1 MTMGWLSL
9 ATRIVPKV
17 WRAGTKAT
25 SSLWRGGSAVLGTSG
40 KVLSVAAK
48 NPKTTVAAGVASF
61 AGWRM
66 LDHPEESAG
75 TAVGKTVRSGVDGSG
90 DFLHDAV
97 NGFTGEETVEEVK
110 DTTTHVVNDLKETVA
125 ESKNVLGSLGNTLQ
139 ELGSSIGNLL
149 GSGINMI
156 SNLFANISN
165 GRISGLGIGGL
176 IAASYMMFGRTGLL
190 GKISGALLATMLIGG
205 TSRQQTQTVGQE
217 TNQQQ
222 SHEQHHMIRR

>member
-9 ATRIVPKV
+9 ATRILPKV

-25 SSLWRGGSAVLGTSG
+25 SSLWRGGTAVLGTSG

-110 DTTTHVVNDLKETVA
+110 GTTTSVVNDLKETVA

-139 ELGSSIGNLL
+139 GLGASLGNLL

-156 SNLFANISN
+156 SNLFGNLSN

-190 GKISGALLATMLIGG
+190 GKIGGALLATLIGG
-205 TSRQQTQTVGQE
+205 TSCQQTQTVGQE
-217 TNQQQ
+217 TSQQQ
-222 SHEQHHMIRR
+222 SHEQQHMIRR